1 MGDRPAYWSA
11 VLAMSLC
18 VFALVASEFMPV
30 SLLTPMASDL
40 MVTEAIPILM
50 SVIAV
55 ALIPL
60 GSWTIP
66 VAVLLGLWG
75 LMATATPV
83 V

>member
-1 MGDRPAYWSA
+1 
-11 VLAMSLC
+11 MSLC

-30 SLLTPMASDL
+30 SLLTPMVSDL

-60 GSWTIP
+60 GSWAIP